1 MAWRTRLV
9 RLKTK
14 NNLCCAIVEADLLY
28 PIVTPVRNREPIW
41 PAKRPV
47 LDTVKPSKAQE
58 IHAAL
63 REQIVSGLLAP
74 GRRIIQESIAAEF
87 SVSRIPAREA
97 LHLLAAEGLITI
109 EPDVGARVAPLNPEE
124 LREVYLMREAL
135 EPITVAASVPLLTA
149 EDLERL
155 GQLVDEGD
163 ELAANGDIAGYLRMD
178 AEFHDLMSVRSGLT
192 RIQREIHRLREAN
205 RQFRGV
211 YALLPAS
218 LPQSN
223 IEHRNLV
230 EACERRAAEDAADLH
245 RIHIRRTRLTLDNHP
260 EWLTATGAPGSQKV
274 DAQ

>member
-1 MAWRTRLV
+1 MTPSRDKAPSQSE
-9 RLKTK
+9 KK
-14 NNLCCAIVEADLLY
+14 
-28 PIVTPVRNREPIW
+28 PI
-41 PAKRPV
+41 

-58 IHAAL
+58 IHAVL

-74 GRRIIQESIAAEF
+74 GRRIVQENIAAEF

-135 EPITVAASVPLLTA
+135 EPITVAASVPHLSA

-163 ELAANGDIAGYLRMD
+163 QLAANGDIAGYLRMD
-178 AEFHDLMSVRSGLT
+178 AEFHDLMSGRSGLT

-211 YALLPAS
+211 YSLLPAS

-260 EWLTATGAPGSQKV
+260 EWLKAPGSQKV

>member
-1 MAWRTRLV
+1 VA
-9 RLKTK
+9 
-14 NNLCCAIVEADLLY
+14 AAALLY
-28 PIVTPVRNREPIW
+28 PIVTPARDNESRESDKQP
-41 PAKRPV
+41 R
-47 LDTVKPSKAQE
+47 LDTVRPSKAQE

-74 GRRIIQESIAAEF
+74 GRRIVQENIAAEF
-87 SVSRIPAREA
+87 NVSRIPAREA

-135 EPITVAASVPLLTA
+135 EPITVAASVPFLTA

-163 ELAANGDIAGYLRMD
+163 ALAAEGDIAGYLRMD
-178 AEFHDLMSVRSGLT
+178 AEFHDLMSVRSGLP
-192 RIQREIHRLREAN
+192 RIHREIHRLREAN

-211 YALLPAS
+211 YSLLPAS

-230 EACERRAAEDAADLH
+230 EACERLAAQDAADLH
-245 RIHIRRTRLTLDNHP
+245 RIHTRRTRLTLDNHP
-260 EWLTATGAPGSQKV
+260 EWLTATATGSQKIG
-274 DAQ
+274 AR

>member
-1 MAWRTRLV
+1 M
-9 RLKTK
+9 
-14 NNLCCAIVEADLLY
+14 
-28 PIVTPVRNREPIW
+28 
-41 PAKRPV
+41 
-47 LDTVKPSKAQE
+47 DTVKPSKAQE

>member
-1 MAWRTRLV
+1 MA
-9 RLKTK
+9 
-14 NNLCCAIVEADLLY
+14 D
-28 PIVTPVRNREPIW
+28 NR
-41 PAKRPV
+41 AL
-47 LDTVKPSKAQE
+47 LDTVKPSKARE

-74 GRRIIQESIAAEF
+74 GRRIVQENIATEF

-97 LHLLAAEGLITI
+97 LHLLAAEGLVTI

-149 EDLERL
+149 ADLERL

-163 ELAANGDIAGYLRMD
+163 ALAAAGDIAGYLRMD
-178 AEFHDLMSVRSGLT
+178 AEFHDLMSIRSGLS
-192 RIQREIHRLREAN
+192 RIHREIHRLREAN

-211 YALLPAS
+211 YSLLPAS

-260 EWLTATGAPGSQKV
+260 EWLRAADPHSAAAK
-274 DAQ
+274 